1 MNRLS
6 TLAQTCREHPHSV
19 GQTYWQ
25 HFRFSASFSLRLLG
39 AAFTAMAHALIPAAY
54 ESTTS
59 RSVEALYQRMQN
71 QKNQSH

>member
-1 MNRLS
+1 MNRIS
-6 TLAQTCREHPHSV
+6 AIAKTCHSHPNSV

-59 RSVEALYQRMQN
+59 KSVEELYQRIQH
-71 QKNQSH
+71 QKNQSN